1 MNSMKNMFRK
11 CWSCSHQGKP
21 EFDRRRGLRDA
32 RMLLDES
39 RHAGKLAQA
48 LSRSDQ
54 AEKRRGSDGQAP
66 QGVYPAPADPNPW
79 GDSLLRSHPVVE
91 TQAIVR
97 IAEAGAERLGR
108 ERLRECGHRPISFC
122 HRSRLAITASV
133 AKLCERRALVEGD
146 MVSLGALDLILRNVG
161 ARVMGI
167 TLVLDIARM
176 HANDR
181 AADPS
186 SLGIPTHAIAD
197 LEGFGQ

>member
-1 MNSMKNMFRK
+1 MMNSMKNMFRK

-32 RMLLDES
+32 GMLLDEG

-48 LSRSDQ
+48 LSQSDQ
-54 AEKRRGSDGQAP
+54 AEERRGSDGQAP

-79 GDSLLRSHPVVE
+79 GDSLLGSHPVAE

-108 ERLRECGHRPISFC
+108 GRLREWGHRPIAFC

-133 AKLCERRALVEGD
+133 TKLCERRALVEGD
-146 MVSLGALDLILRNVG
+146 MVGLS
-161 ARVMGI
+161 VMGI
-167 TLVLDIARM
+167 ALVVDIAHM

-181 AADPS
+181 ATDPS
-186 SLGIPTHAIAD
+186 GLGISNSRDHRP
-197 LEGFGQ
+197 